1 MLVKTATP
9 ATYDAVGDVISYSY
23 LVTNNGNVRLAG
35 PVTVTDDKATVTC
48 PNVNTVGNLD
58 GYLDPGESITCAA
71 SYSITQADL
80 NNGSV
85 TNTAKASAGGTDSN
99 PDSETV
105 TAVQSRSLTLV
116 KTATPVTYD
125 AVGDVISYSYLVTNN
140 GNVRLAGP
148 VTVTDD
154 KATVTCP
161 NVNTV
166 GNLDGYLDPGES
178 ITCAASYSITQADL
192 NNGSVTNTAKASAGG
207 TDSNPDSET
216 VTAGQAPALAL
227 VKTATPA
234 TYDAVGDVISYS
246 YLVTNNGNVRLAGPV
261 TVTDDKA
268 TVTCPNVNT
277 VGNLDGY
284 LDPGESITC
293 AASYSI
299 TQADLNNGSV
309 TNTAKASAGGTDSN
323 PDTRR

>member
-1 MLVKTATP
+1 MARTRTLTA
-9 ATYDAVGDVISYSY
+9 
-23 LVTNNGNVRLAG
+23 
-35 PVTVTDDKATVTC
+35 
-48 PNVNTVGNLD
+48 
-58 GYLDPGESITCAA
+58 
-71 SYSITQADL
+71 
-80 NNGSV
+80 
-85 TNTAKASAGGTDSN
+85 
-99 PDSETV
+99 ETV

-216 VTAGQAPALAL
+216 VTASQSSGTGAGEDG
-227 VKTATPA
+227 
-234 TYDAVGDVISYS
+234 DASDV
-246 YLVTNNGNVRLAGPV
+246 
-261 TVTDDKA
+261 
-268 TVTCPNVNT
+268 
-277 VGNLDGY
+277 
-284 LDPGESITC
+284 
-293 AASYSI
+293 
-299 TQADLNNGSV
+299 
-309 TNTAKASAGGTDSN
+309 
-323 PDTRR
+323 